1 MKKTAILMT
10 ALTAAS
16 AHAAPVFNIFELGI
30 KDGQSA
36 AYNHIGDENIR
47 TSLANE
53 PGTLAMYS
61 VKQKANPQMA
71 YMIEIY
77 ADDAAYQT
85 HIQSPQ
91 YQKFRE
97 ASPQIL
103 TNHKHKYN
111 IEPQYLGDKKVE
123 QSKNTRTHFVSV
135 TVKPE
140 ANEPF
145 AKIVKAEMSESI
157 AKENGVRVIYAATDK
172 AQPNKWYFFEI
183 YDDDAAYQSHRDSP
197 HFQKYLKET
206 AGLLQD
212 KTFTEITP
220 TLLQNQGGLEY
231 RTP

>member
-10 ALTAAS
+10 TLTAAS

-47 TSLANE
+47 TSLEKE

-61 VKQKANPQMA
+61 VKQKDNPQMA
-71 YMIEIY
+71 YMI
-77 ADDAAYQT
+77 
-85 HIQSPQ
+85 
-91 YQKFRE
+91 
-97 ASPQIL
+97 
-103 TNHKHKYN
+103 
-111 IEPQYLGDKKVE
+111 
-123 QSKNTRTHFVSV
+123 
-135 TVKPE
+135 
-140 ANEPF
+140 
-145 AKIVKAEMSESI
+145 
-157 AKENGVRVIYAATDK
+157 
-172 AQPNKWYFFEI
+172 EI

-206 AGLLQD
+206 AELLQD

-231 RTP
+231 TTP

>member
-10 ALTAAS
+10 TLTAAS

-47 TSLANE
+47 TSLEKE

-61 VKQKANPQMA
+61 IKQKINPQMA

-77 ADDAAYQT
+77 ADEAAYQT
-85 HIQSPQ
+85 HIASPQ

-97 ASPQIL
+97 AAPQIL
-103 TNHKHKYN
+103 TGHKHKYN

-183 YDDDAAYQSHRDSP
+183 YANDAAYQAHRATP
-197 HFQKYLKET
+197 HFQKYLQET
-206 AGLLQD
+206 EALLQD
-212 KTFTEITP
+212 KTFIEITP
-220 TLLQNQGGLEY
+220 TLLMNKGGL
-231 RTP
+231 